1 VTDTRWQ
8 ITVDRDVCIGSAVC
22 AGTLPNR
29 FRIVNDKSQPVDEV
43 IDPDDEVIGA
53 AESCP
58 MEAIR
63 VTEMDTGRVL
73 APEE

>member
-1 VTDTRWQ
+1 MAEGRWR
-8 ITVDRDVCIGSAVC
+8 ISVDDSCIGSAVC

-29 FRIVNDKSQPVDEV
+29 FRLVHDKAEPVDAE
-43 IDPDDEVIGA
+43 IDADDEVLTT

-63 VTEMDTGRVL
+63 VVEVDSGRVL